1 MRQNRIRLVAG
12 ILGAAIL
19 SSAAFGAETAAKQRT
34 FKTSKEAAEALVAAA
49 AQYDVPS
56 LVAILGP
63 AGKDLVQSDDAVMDK
78 NLAAEFAKQA
88 KEKLAVVP
96 DKANPKRAT
105 VIVGGEDWPLPV
117 PLVENAGAWRF
128 DTAAGKREILVRRI
142 GRNELDAIQV
152 CNGYVEAQQ
161 EYASEPRGGSGVT
174 QYAQRVVGSADQQD
188 GLAWRDKDG
197 TWRGPI
203 GQKIAGAI
211 AEGYSNKYE
220 PYHGYYFKILKGQGP
235 HAPLGQLDYVVRGVM
250 IGGFGLVAAPADYRV
265 TGVKTFMVSN
275 DGVVYEKDLGPNT
288 LAAFRMMERFDPD
301 STWTPV
307 EDQ

>member
-1 MRQNRIRLVAG
+1 MLRQNRIRLVAG

-174 QYAQRVVGSADQQD
+174 QYAQRVVGSAEHQD
-188 GLAWRDKDG
+188 GRAMSRPCRARRGRPGATRTGHGAVRSARRSPAQSPRATRTSTSRTTATTSRSSRGRDR
-197 TWRGPI
+197 TLLS
-203 GQKIAGAI
+203 A
-211 AEGYSNKYE
+211 SST
-220 PYHGYYFKILKGQGP
+220 
-235 HAPLGQLDYVVRGVM
+235 M
-250 IGGFGLVAAPADYRV
+250 SSAA
-265 TGVKTFMVSN
+265 
-275 DGVVYEKDLGPNT
+275 
-288 LAAFRMMERFDPD
+288 
-301 STWTPV
+301 
-307 EDQ
+307 